1 MRETRSTVLLVRL
14 AKKLR
19 EETGDKRYRAKV
31 EETRESLRRLIWISC
46 TRPIRKSDF
55 VYVFIVWR
63 LISNMQTFY
72 ALNQL

>member
-1 MRETRSTVLLVRL
+1 MLLVRL

-55 VYVFIVWR
+55 VYMFI
-63 LISNMQTFY
+63 I
-72 ALNQL
+72 